1 MPGTPVLTLKDLLLP
16 NEEHDTHIIFQRV
29 REGEVPAE
37 TSSFSLLAWDPERL
51 PRSAQLFKDLPSRM
65 HEHLRLII
73 DQHFSDQA
81 ARSSF
86 TNYVGYSVAPNEI
99 VQHLRSRC
107 TLFTFNLSHEVDPRT
122 ISDCISYP
130 VAVVYEA
137 LTGNRLDVEL
147 QEHSCYSSVITDHVF
162 RLRDGIKI
170 LWAEKSS
177 RAFDRFIGELM
188 EQLKDSSP
196 VELCNE
202 PVATTYHGYKAIL
215 AKVRVY
221 PCQISPI

>member
-16 NEEHDTHIIFQRV
+16 NEEHDTHIILQRV
-29 REGEVPAE
+29 TEGQIPAV

-51 PRSAQLFKDLPSRM
+51 PRSAQLFKDLPSKI
-65 HEHLRLII
+65 HEHLGLII

-86 TNYVGYSVAPNEI
+86 TNHIGYSVTPNRI
-99 VQHLRSRC
+99 VQELRSHC
-107 TLFTFNLSHEVDPRT
+107 THFTFNFSHEVNPRV
-122 ISDCISYP
+122 ISQFISYQ

-137 LTGNRLDVEL
+137 LTGNKLDVQV
-147 QEHSCYSSVITDHVF
+147 QERSRYSSVITDHVF
-162 RLRDGIKI
+162 RLGDGIKI
-170 LWAEKSS
+170 LSAEKSS

-188 EQLKDSSP
+188 EQLKDGSSI
-196 VELCNE
+196 ELCSK
-202 PVATTYHGYKAIL
+202 PVATTYHGYEAIL
-215 AKVRVY
+215 AKVRVC